1 MLNQLQSEQTAGN
14 KKIKLNILLN
24 DLIMRPR
31 EEQTQNLKSAFCV
44 DYQEIISQISK
55 ILEDVYGRNNKDK
68 ILESMGKLKKIAFKV

>member
-1 MLNQLQSEQTAGN
+1 LLNQLQSEQTAGN

-55 ILEDVYGRNNKDK
+55 ILEDIYGRNNKDK

>member
-1 MLNQLQSEQTAGN
+1 LNQLQSEQTAGN

>member
-1 MLNQLQSEQTAGN
+1 LLNQLQSEQTAGN